1 MGLISIED
9 CKLERNGR
17 DTVLKKRSVAKLIK
31 TNENLNLCYIWRL
44 PRPPPPKQTNKKH
57 ALHISGCFIQKGLD
71 YFFVSNTLQNF
82 VKKQNQQ
89 QQFFFS
95 FE

>member
-1 MGLISIED
+1 M
-9 CKLERNGR
+9 
-17 DTVLKKRSVAKLIK
+17 K
-31 TNENLNLCYIWRL
+31 TWIYVIFGDYLD
-44 PRPPPPKQTNKKH
+44 PPPKQTNKKH

-89 QQFFFS
+89 QQIFFS

>member
-1 MGLISIED
+1 MLY
-9 CKLERNGR
+9 LEI
-17 DTVLKKRSVAKLIK
+17 TS
-31 TNENLNLCYIWRL
+31 
-44 PRPPPPKQTNKKH
+44 PPPKQTNKKH

-89 QQFFFS
+89 QQFFSHLNKDMVMFEEDDYRS
-95 FE
+95 FNRFFFCAR

>member
-17 DTVLKKRSVAKLIK
+17 NTVLKKRSVAKLIK
-31 TNENLNLCYIWRL
+31 TNE
-44 PRPPPPKQTNKKH
+44 KH
-57 ALHISGCFIQKGLD
+57 ALQISGCFIQKGLD